1 VSAPEEAWRVYRQED
16 GRWRWVWEGA
26 EGEPLFSA
34 HTFDGPEE
42 AEESALASYP
52 NLLGTVEGRSVAAR
66 VAGGRARRLL
76 LVGGCVLATVL
87 LLRRRPGRR
96 STARA

>member
-16 GRWRWVWEGA
+16 GRWRWVWEGT

-42 AEESALASYP
+42 AEESARASYP
-52 NLLGTVEGRSVAAR
+52 NLLGTVEGRSVTAR
-66 VAGGRARRLL
+66 VAGGRGRRLL
-76 LVGGCVLATVL
+76 LAVGGCVLATVL
-87 LLRRRPGRR
+87 VVRHRRRA
-96 STARA
+96 T